1 MATIPTVVARR
12 TAAALLCLAPL
23 LVSAGSARHDTS
35 EPAPIAAADGGP
47 SPDPAFHDSI
57 APGYWLPLLDA
68 PPTPAGYRPGAGLP
82 LQSPTHGDETQPFGC
97 TNFGLEPSTSGC
109 TGGFHSGIDLA
120 DPEGTPIRAAADG
133 IAYSLPDY
141 QYYGNHVLVQHAG
154 GLSTVYGHLERIN
167 VAWGQAVKRGEL
179 IGWVGSTG
187 NSTGPHLHFEVRFAG
202 VPVDPA
208 PYLAGVPAEPF
219 PLPPG
224 WPGMPPDDALG
235 LN

>member
-1 MATIPTVVARR
+1 
-12 TAAALLCLAPL
+12 
-23 LVSAGSARHDTS
+23 
-35 EPAPIAAADGGP
+35 
-47 SPDPAFHDSI
+47 
-57 APGYWLPLLDA
+57 
-68 PPTPAGYRPGAGLP
+68 
-82 LQSPTHGDETQPFGC
+82 
-97 TNFGLEPSTSGC
+97 
-109 TGGFHSGIDLA
+109 
-120 DPEGTPIRAAADG
+120 
-133 IAYSLPDY
+133 
-141 QYYGNHVLVQHAG
+141 VLVQHAG
-154 GLSTVYGHLERIN
+154 GLSTVYGHLDRLN
-167 VAWGQAVKRGEL
+167 VGWGQAVKRGEV